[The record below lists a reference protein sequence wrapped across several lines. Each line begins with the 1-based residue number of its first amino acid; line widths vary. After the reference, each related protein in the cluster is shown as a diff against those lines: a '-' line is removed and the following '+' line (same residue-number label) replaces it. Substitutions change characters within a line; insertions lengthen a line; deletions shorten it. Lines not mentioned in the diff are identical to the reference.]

1 MELTFLGAFQTI
13 FEDNK
18 KTPSETDVAAKAISG
33 LNGIEISGWGRAA
46 KGKGSKKFR

>member
-33 LNGIEISGWGRAA
+33 WMDGVEIFGWGEV
-46 KGKGSKKFR
+46 